1 MLAGRPCGR
10 WVPLMGGTPA
20 THRRSR
26 CGSLAT
32 LPWVAFRPP
41 PLTPAPPVER
51 LRSMASRG
59 RHRSAVRRTGPLAPG
74 RRAPSCDAPHGSR
87 LLGVGSTG
95 AHLPGL
101 ALPWQPACPV
111 QARYGFRCTESSCR
125 LRRGRTAPK
134 SLPPKEGPRRPL
146 RLGPDAQS
154 PRPFW
159 FSSAS
164 RSSSQNALIAV
175 AIPRSVK
182 RTTMPLDRSTANPSL
197 PPLTFLVVPS
207 DFEW

>member
-26 CGSLAT
+26 CASLAT
-32 LPWVAFRPP
+32 LPKVAFRPP
-41 PLTPAPPVER
+41 PLTPAPPAER
-51 LRSMASRG
+51 LRSMASRS
-59 RHRSAVRRTGPLAPG
+59 RHRSTVVAERGLSRRVTERHRATLPMGRVSSASAQSALTCPGSRCFGNWLAPC
-74 RRAPSCDAPHGSR
+74 RQDMDSVARN
-87 LLGVGSTG
+87 
-95 AHLPGL
+95 HL
-101 ALPWQPACPV
+101 AAC
-111 QARYGFRCTESSCR
+111 GGGE
-125 LRRGRTAPK
+125 
-134 SLPPKEGPRRPL
+134 PL
-146 RLGPDAQS
+146 RSRSRQKGRDACCVPDINAQS

-159 FSSAS
+159 FSSAL

-182 RTTMPLDRSTANPSL
+182 RTTIPLDRSTANPSL
-197 PPLTFLVVPS
+197 PPLTFLVAPS

>member
-1 MLAGRPCGR
+1 
-10 WVPLMGGTPA
+10 MGPA
-20 THRRSR
+20 HKRDPRDAWRRSR
-26 CGSLAT
+26 YGFLQRSQGSR
-32 LPWVAFRPP
+32 FRPP
-41 PLTPAPPVER
+41 PLTPAPPAER

-101 ALPWQPACPV
+101 ALPRQPARSV

-125 LRRGRTAPK
+125 LRRRANRSEVAPANNKPGRLLRP
-134 SLPPKEGPRRPL
+134 GPS
-146 RLGPDAQS
+146 AQS

-159 FSSAS
+159 FSHDL

-182 RTTMPLDRSTANPSL
+182 RTTRPVERSTAKPSL
-197 PPLTFLVVPS
+197 PPLTFRTAPRA
-207 DFEW
+207 FEKKC